1 MTKTMGGLNSMK
13 ASFALTGGPFFFGQS
28 LRSIAP
34 SLTGPAAFM
43 PDIDKKCMFWRQCR
57 AILNY
62 VLATRVTEQKTYF
75 YYHAFFIIFD
85 DQVKY

>member
-1 MTKTMGGLNSMK
+1 
-13 ASFALTGGPFFFGQS
+13 
-28 LRSIAP
+28 
-34 SLTGPAAFM
+34 M